1 VCHDWWKTEAEVSA
15 HVEECLSAASTAAS
29 LDESSSDGA
38 RGDHSN
44 SPPVESTQQ
53 QELGEAVSMLLSG
66 GPSNATLDV
75 FVRLLRNILS
85 DTKAEKFRRVRLSNP
100 KIRDTVGMALGGVEF
115 LESVGFNLIADGDE
129 VVAVM
134 DEPSESQIEIIKQ
147 AVVLLDPCV
156 STTPVPSMTLQ
167 QLSNPA
173 NQLVS
178 RKVDRQVRAEILR
191 PPPFFFPEVCLL
203 QT

>member
-1 VCHDWWKTEAEVSA
+1 
-15 HVEECLSAASTAAS
+15 
-29 LDESSSDGA
+29 
-38 RGDHSN
+38 
-44 SPPVESTQQ
+44 
-53 QELGEAVSMLLSG
+53 MLLSG

-85 DTKAEKFRRVRLSNP
+85 DAKAEKFRRVRLSNP

-147 AVVLLDPCV
+147 AVVLLEPCV
-156 STTPVPSMTLQ
+156 STTPVPSMALQ

-191 PPPFFFPEVCLL
+191 PPPFFFPEVYLL

>member
-1 VCHDWWKTEAEVSA
+1 MCHDWWESEAEVSA

-29 LDESSSDGA
+29 LDASSRDEA

-85 DTKAEKFRRVRLSNP
+85 DAKAEKFRRVRLSNP

-147 AVVLLDPCV
+147 AVVLLEPCV
-156 STTPVPSMTLQ
+156 STTPVPLQ

-178 RKVDRQVRAEILR
+178 QKVDRQVRAEILR
-191 PPPFFFPEVCLL
+191 PPPFFFPEVYLL